1 VVVLIFKYI
10 GTKVEASLPELDLIA
25 LLDILFS
32 TSQFPVLEKFSHYA
46 LMINYAF

>member
-1 VVVLIFKYI
+1 M
-10 GTKVEASLPELDLIA
+10 EASLPELDLIT

-32 TSQFPVLEKFSHYA
+32 TSHFPLLEKFSHYV

>member
-1 VVVLIFKYI
+1 M
-10 GTKVEASLPELDLIA
+10 EASLPGLDLIT

-32 TSQFPVLEKFSHYA
+32 TSQFPLLERFSHYA

>member
-1 VVVLIFKYI
+1 M
-10 GTKVEASLPELDLIA
+10 EASLPELDLIT

-32 TSQFPVLEKFSHYA
+32 TSPSPLLEKFSHYA

>member
-1 VVVLIFKYI
+1 MALFFICI
-10 GTKVEASLPELDLIA
+10 GTQMEASLPALDLIT

-32 TSQFPVLEKFSHYA
+32 SSHSPLLEKLSYHA

>member
-1 VVVLIFKYI
+1 M
-10 GTKVEASLPELDLIA
+10 EASLPQLDLIT

-32 TSQFPVLEKFSHYA
+32 LSQFPLLERLSHYV